1 MKAITVAQ
9 PGAAPQ
15 VTSDIPTPSPGEG
28 QVLVKT
34 LYTAIN
40 PVDEITASTG
50 ALVDAWPHTP
60 GCDSAGVI
68 TQLGPNP
75 ISALGHEFKVGD
87 KVFGCTRVGQKGYT
101 AWSES
106 HLFDASI
113 CIPLP
118 STLPLPAAAS
128 IGTALLTA
136 AIGIFEHLA
145 IPFPDPAN
153 LPAAGARDEW
163 ALVFGGAGSVG
174 QASVQL
180 LKVAGFK
187 VIATGGAGSAELLK
201 NIGASATVDYKQS
214 TDAIVEEVKRV
225 TNGNL
230 AYAFD
235 AVGKNNDVLTA
246 VYTALQDTTPGPRH
260 YVTTDDWA
268 PLPVLANTT
277 AGGIQLGPIG
287 QPSATKLNVFLQKVI
302 PVLFKL
308 LEQETIKPSA
318 YSVEGAGIEGV
329 LKAWEVQKSGVKGS
343 TKVVV
348 KIADE

>member
-1 MKAITVAQ
+1 MKAITIAQ

-50 ALVDAWPHTP
+50 AMVDSWPFTP

-75 ISALGHEFKVGD
+75 VSALGHEFKVGD
-87 KVFGCTRVGQKGYT
+87 YVFGCTRVGQKGYT

-106 HLFDASI
+106 HLFDSTI

-118 STLPLPAAAS
+118 STLSLPAAAS
-128 IGTALLTA
+128 IGTALFTA
-136 AIGIFEHLA
+136 AVGIFEHLA
-145 IPFPDPAN
+145 IPLPDPAN

-174 QASVQL
+174 QAGVQL
-180 LKVAGFK
+180 LKIAGFK
-187 VIATGGAGSAELLK
+187 VVATGSAGSSELLK
-201 NIGASATVDYKQS
+201 NVGASATIDYKQS

-225 TNGNL
+225 TDGKL

-235 AVGKNNDVLTA
+235 AVSANNDVLTA
-246 VYTALQDTTPGPRH
+246 VYTALQDTTPGPRR
-260 YVTTDDWA
+260 YATTGWGA
-268 PLPVLANTT
+268 LPELASTT

-287 QPSATKLNVFLQKVI
+287 QPIAPELNALLKKVI

-308 LEQETIKPSA
+308 LELEIIKPSA
-318 YSVEGAGIEGV
+318 YSVEGEGIEGI
-329 LKAWEVQKSGVKGS
+329 LKAWEVQKSGAKGS